1 ISMKTLLS
9 ILREICL
16 HIFIMRTVIP
26 VFLELCLHAINNYH
40 ETQKS
45 HLPQKMTF
53 VCLATSYSHKGEP
66 SLPSAREL
74 NFRVRAT
81 NHDDRRISASS
92 ALARFR
98 FLPEG
103 ICSIW
108 ES

>member
-1 ISMKTLLS
+1 MKTLLS

-66 SLPSAREL
+66 SLPSALKRIT
-74 NFRVRAT
+74 RVRAT
-81 NHDDRRISASS
+81 KPGVTSSPAPPALTRISFAQPHVNLST
-92 ALARFR
+92 
-98 FLPEG
+98 
-103 ICSIW
+103 
-108 ES
+108 